1 MAGDIL
7 VSNNGCDY
15 GVETTEN
22 LQTPWW
28 EWSWGTLVLLI
39 FGLPIIGLLCLGI
52 LTMLGFDV
60 SNLPAFASYDFFIMD
75 FSYKLISL
83 PFFYLI
89 YLFFNRK

>member
-1 MAGDIL
+1 M
-7 VSNNGCDY
+7 
-15 GVETTEN
+15 ETTEN
-22 LQTPWW
+22 LQTHWW
-28 EWSWGTLVLLI
+28 DWSWGTLVLLI

-60 SNLPAFASYDFFIMD
+60 SKLPVFASYDFFIMD

-83 PFFYLI
+83 PFLYLI

>member
-1 MAGDIL
+1 ME
-7 VSNNGCDY
+7 S
-15 GVETTEN
+15 TEN
-22 LQTPWW
+22 TQTPWY

-52 LTMLGFDV
+52 LTMLGFDA
-60 SNLPAFASYDFFIMD
+60 SKLPAFASYDFFIMD